1 MSKPL
6 WRSRLVFAFCL
17 LVIALPIRAEDYRW
31 KTIVGSPGV
40 PGSTDGINAQATFQT
55 PYRFAIA
62 TNGTVYVTDISNCTI
77 RRMVR
82 TGSDWMVTTI
92 AGAAGVKGSTDGPGS
107 AARFFLPNGIA
118 LDASGCLYVADS
130 LNRTIRKMIPQGDS
144 WTVST
149 IAGTSEYGPFT
160 DGVGRQARFGNP
172 DGVVVGSAGE
182 LYVTDSG
189 SSSLR
194 KLTLVGKNWVVSTI
208 IGMGWKYGTDDGTNE
223 NARLWAPDGI
233 AIDGRGT
240 LYVTDRGAHTVR
252 KVTPIG
258 TNWVVSTIA
267 GLPGTNGTADGFGR
281 DARFNRPGGV
291 AVDKLGNLFIADRE
305 NHAIRRITPIGTNW
319 LVTTIGGLA
328 GSSGAADGLGTNSR
342 FNWPFGIT
350 IDDSGVLYV
359 ADFNNYTVRI
369 GEPVPEQPP
378 ELRISH
384 CSGQAVLS
392 WPAAA
397 GSFFLER
404 AYSISDDCGWEVLN
418 DGLAYQEGNCV
429 LTNIPT
435 AASVYFRLRGT
446 R

>member
-1 MSKPL
+1 M
-6 WRSRLVFAFCL
+6 
-17 LVIALPIRAEDYRW
+17 
-31 KTIVGSPGV
+31 
-40 PGSTDGINAQATFQT
+40 
-55 PYRFAIA
+55 
-62 TNGTVYVTDISNCTI
+62 
-77 RRMVR
+77 
-82 TGSDWMVTTI
+82 
-92 AGAAGVKGSTDGPGS
+92 
-107 AARFFLPNGIA
+107 
-118 LDASGCLYVADS
+118 
-130 LNRTIRKMIPQGDS
+130 
-144 WTVST
+144 
-149 IAGTSEYGPFT
+149 
-160 DGVGRQARFGNP
+160 
-172 DGVVVGSAGE
+172 GSAGE

-189 SSSLR
+189 SSSIR

-223 NARLWAPDGI
+223 NARLWASDGI

-305 NHAIRRITPIGTNW
+305 NHAIRKITPVGTSW

-342 FNWPFGIT
+342 FNWPFGIS

-359 ADFNNYTVRI
+359 ADFNNYAVRI

-384 CSGQAVLS
+384 CSGRAVLS

-397 GSFFLER
+397 GSYVLER
-404 AYSISDDCGWEVLN
+404 AYTISGDCGWEVLN
-418 DGLAYQEGNCV
+418 DGLAFREGNFV
-429 LTNIPT
+429 LTNTPT